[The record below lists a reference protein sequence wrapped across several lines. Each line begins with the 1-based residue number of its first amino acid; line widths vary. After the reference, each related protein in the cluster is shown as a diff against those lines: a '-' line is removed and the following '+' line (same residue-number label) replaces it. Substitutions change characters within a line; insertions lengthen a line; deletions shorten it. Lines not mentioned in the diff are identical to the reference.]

1 MLDGCDHCGTVVKR
15 EARGQAVSCPGC
27 GRSLRRVDD
36 FEARV
41 LARERRIAEQF
52 RRTNRLQQ
60 VREARRGLELL

>member
-15 EARGQAVSCPGC
+15 EASNRVTNCPDC
-27 GRSLRRVDD
+27 ARPLRRVDD

>member
-1 MLDGCDHCGTVVKR
+1 MLDGCDHCGMVLKR
-15 EARGQAVSCPGC
+15 DTLDRAVTCPGC